1 MDMVYGAVVDF
12 YRCFFCVQLLPDEIK
27 GGFFKMSF
35 LNWLNGIL
43 WGLPL
48 IVLMIGTGLY
58 FTVRSGFFQFRHFG
72 WIMKNTIGTIFN
84 KQERQGDGN
93 GMLTSFEA
101 ISTAIGGTV
110 GFGNIAG
117 VATAVAAGGPGA
129 ILWMWLASLLGMILK
144 QVEVSLGCYYRH
156 TKGNGEYYGGPTYY
170 MECGLGEERHWGGLW
185 KILAVIFSI
194 GIFST
199 FFVTSSTLTAAQVM
213 AGAFKMDSINLGG
226 FQLNGVIF
234 MGIVLCLIT
243 YAVTSGGTK
252 KIASLFSKLVPFMS
266 VLYILMGLGMIVV
279 NINKVPSAFM
289 SIITNAFT
297 GTAAIGGFAG
307 CTVSQMIRVGMAR
320 SVYSNEA
327 GWGTSPM
334 IHASAKTAHPV
345 EQGLWGSF
353 EVFFDTMVVCSITA
367 FSVILSGNWTDGTN
381 GGTLAQSAFSGSF
394 GTAGGLLL
402 ALIMV
407 IFTVTTSGG
416 WFTYYMA
423 ILEHLYKNGGKTR
436 NIVMKLFYAM
446 RALPGV
452 LWTIY
457 LVNTDNQG
465 FIWTV
470 VDITS
475 AIPTF
480 INVAVILILSNQ
492 YFKLLKDYKARYLGI
507 GEVDKDACLFYED
520 KQKKQA

>member
-1 MDMVYGAVVDF
+1 MI
-12 YRCFFCVQLLPDEIK
+12 E
-27 GGFFKMSF
+27 F
-35 LNWLNGIL
+35 LGWLDGIL

-48 IVLMIGTGLY
+48 IVLMIATGLY
-58 FTVRSGFFQFRHFG
+58 FTVRSGFFQFRYFG
-72 WIMKNTIGTIFN
+72 WILNRTIGRIFHSDSGAHDE
-84 KQERQGDGN
+84 K

-129 ILWMWLASLLGMILK
+129 ILWMWLCSLLGMILK
-144 QVEVSLGCYYRH
+144 QVEVTLGCYYRH
-156 TKGNGEYYGGPTYY
+156 TNEKGDFYGGPTYY
-170 MECGLGEERHWGGLW
+170 MECGLGEERHWGKLW
-185 KILAVIFSI
+185 LVPAVIFGI

-199 FFVTSSTLTAAQVM
+199 FFVTSSTLTAAQVVS
-213 AGAFKMDSINLGG
+213 GAFHLDMINLGG
-226 FQLNGVIF
+226 FQIEGIIIMGVL
-234 MGIVLCLIT
+234 LCILT
-243 YAVTSGGTK
+243 YMVTAGGTR

-266 VLYILMGLGMIVV
+266 ILYILMGIGMILV
-279 NINKVPSAFM
+279 NIRLVPAAFI
-289 SIITNAFT
+289 SIFTNAFN

-334 IHASAKTAHPV
+334 IHSSAKTPHPV

-353 EVFFDTMVVCSITA
+353 EVFFDTIIICSITG
-367 FSVILSGNWTDGTN
+367 FSVILSGNWVDGTN
-381 GGTLAQSAFSGSF
+381 GGTLALSSFASGF
-394 GTAGGLLL
+394 GTVGSILL
-402 ALIMV
+402 AFIMI

-416 WFTYYMA
+416 WLTYDLA
-423 ILEHLYKNGGKTR
+423 ILEHLYKQEGPVKDV
-436 NIVMKLFYAM
+436 VMKIFYAV
-446 RALPGV
+446 RALPGL

-457 LVNTDNQG
+457 LVKTNNQG
-465 FIWTV
+465 FIWTL

-480 INVAVILILSNQ
+480 VNVVVILILSGQ
-492 YFKLLKDYKARYLGI
+492 YFTLLKDYKARYLGV
-507 GEVDKDACLFYED
+507 GQADKNTRLFYED
-520 KQKKQA
+520 K